1 MHYAAQ
7 QLWYDESIRI
17 SIILAT
23 NSQLDVPVKLYTH
36 GNKQSALKKTM
47 FLNILKGLK
56 VFKVF
61 WVLLNYIFCKASLGV
76 V

>member
-23 NSQLDVPVKLYTH
+23 NSQSAVPVKLYTH

-47 FLNILKGLK
+47 FLNIFKG
-56 VFKVF
+56 F
-61 WVLLNYIFCKASLGV
+61 
-76 V
+76 

>member
-23 NSQLDVPVKLYTH
+23 NSQLAVPVKLYTH
-36 GNKQSALKKTM
+36 GNKQSALKK
-47 FLNILKGLK
+47 NY
-56 VFKVF
+56 VFKYF
-61 WVLLNYIFCKASLGV
+61 KRF
-76 V
+76 